1 MAGQRLTFR
10 DLEIEGRKLRGRG
23 ELEMGEERQR
33 ALLYVRFR
41 GLAVGFE
48 REGSEKDWKLV
59 KVRPWFERRRAESWA
74 E

>member
-23 ELEMGEERQR
+23 ELELGEGHHR

-48 REGSEKDWKLV
+48 REGSEIDWKLV